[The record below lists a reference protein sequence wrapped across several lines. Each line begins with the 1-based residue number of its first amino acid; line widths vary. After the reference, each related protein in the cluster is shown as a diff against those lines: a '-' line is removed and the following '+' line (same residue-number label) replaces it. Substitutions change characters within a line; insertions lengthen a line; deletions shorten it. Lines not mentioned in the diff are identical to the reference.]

1 MTDRELLEMASSNSS
16 CRTVANSYSFASIL
30 GVQTFYFG
38 GVTGQASRC
47 FRTSFAWPVAVPASS

>member
-1 MTDRELLEMASSNSS
+1 MSRTMSLLMVNR
-16 CRTVANSYSFASIL
+16 RTSPYSRWQVITFAPIL
-30 GVQTFYFG
+30 DMQTFYFG